1 MKRVTSIVLLLFVLG
16 AAACKRESESVT
28 PENTTTLSV
37 KKGATFDLTLPV
49 QYSAGSTGVI
59 WNLVNAGDATIL
71 KMNSMNTVVNPE
83 NSAVWGNQVW
93 NYTALAKGTTTL
105 EFHFAR
111 PTVLNEVMEKKA
123 YKITVTD

>member
-1 MKRVTSIVLLLFVLG
+1 MELITSIVPFLLG
-16 AAACKRESESVT
+16 SAACKHDSDSVT
-28 PENTTTLSV
+28 PQNSTTLSV
-37 KKGATFDLTLPV
+37 KKGATFYLTLLV
-49 QYSAGSTGVI
+49 QYSNGSTGFI
-59 WNLVNAGDATIL
+59 WNLVNAGDDTARN
-71 KMNSMNTVVNPE
+71 MNNMNTVVNPQ

-111 PTVLNEVMEKKA
+111 PTVLSEATDKKT